1 MLFVRLLAVDHQP
14 LNVPQEVEQGLTLAP
29 PRLFVLD
36 EFVCIQS
43 DLVQFTSGRQD
54 ERCVRRLEPVSQ
66 RTAWMRQCER
76 GDAHFIEKN
85 ALLVSRN
92 INWACIAASGRQLA
106 SRST

>member
-43 DLVQFTSGRQD
+43 DLVQFTSG
-54 ERCVRRLEPVSQ
+54 RRLEPVSQ